1 MMHLDHFFP
10 GRPHG
15 RTLLLTTALL
25 AAATA
30 LPTASQAQKTSA
42 AVPYFAMQSG
52 SLASALQ
59 RLQRETG
66 VNILYEAR
74 DVQQARVEA
83 AEFRDA
89 KVGDILRQMTRKTPL
104 QFEEKQGVIILK
116 PGGPTPTET
125 PNPSRKAAREIKGKI
140 TDAATGSA
148 MPGVTVLVKG
158 TTIGA
163 VTNSEGFYNLQVP
176 DDATTLVFSFVG
188 YLGQEITIGDQASVD
203 VALAQDTKLLNDVVV
218 IGYGAVKKGE
228 VTSSITNVDPR
239 EFNRGV
245 VATPDQVLQGK
256 VAGLNITRSG
266 DPNATAS
273 VVLRGASS
281 LRTGQAQEPFYVI
294 DGVPAA
300 SINLVAPDDIVS
312 IDVLKDASATAIY
325 GARAANGVIII
336 TTRRQKPN
344 AAVTYSGYVGVEQVS
359 NTIEML
365 SGDQL
370 RGYLDANSKSLS
382 PADNDAGV
390 NTDWQKEVMRT
401 GLSHNHTIS
410 YGGGSEKSAFNASV
424 NYFKR
429 GGVIKTSD
437 SERVIGK
444 INLDQKTLKDKLQL
458 RFTLTNSLLKQ
469 NLIPDLVYKNM
480 LTHLPTTAIRN
491 PDGTYKENLTRTQ
504 YYNPVALL
512 EQNKEERKIN
522 TLLGNASAQ
531 LTILPNLTNTLSLS
545 MQNESVKGGSYQ
557 GRESPVPNAAN
568 VTGLA
573 ARGLARRYS
582 VDNTRKILENY
593 LTYNPLNNATNDL
606 KVLVGYS
613 WQEDKNGDG
622 FQTDTRGFVSD
633 QLGYNNL
640 GLGNPGGVSPN
651 YDAAIA
657 GYSLGISTLRL
668 ISFYSRLNYS
678 LKDRYFLQVSVRR
691 DGSSAFGQ
699 NNRWGTF
706 PAASLAWNLAGEDFL
721 SGQEKLNEL
730 KLRVGYGIT
739 GNSLGFDPLIATQR
753 YSSVGT
759 FYYNGSFI
767 KAIGP
772 TQNPNPDLKWESTAM
787 LNVGLDFGLF
797 GNRLGGTV
805 EYYDKRTSDLIWN
818 YPVSTTQYFVNTL
831 YANVGEISNKG
842 LELTLNATPV
852 QSGNFQWSL
861 TGTLA
866 HNRNKVEKLAND
878 QFRLDQVYT
887 AYPGGSGQSGIS
899 TQVVKTGYPIG
910 QFFLPE
916 YAGRDEQGLS
926 LFYKAD
932 GTTTGSPTL
941 NDYKYQG
948 NAQPTLLY
956 GLSNTLSWKNL
967 DLNFFL
973 RGVSGNKIL
982 NATLANLNIPAQSTA
997 TNLPAFSL
1005 GEPYADNR
1013 ANYYS
1018 NRYLEDGAYL
1028 RLDNVTLGYN
1038 LPLKN
1043 EYVKR
1048 ARVYVTSQNLFTIT
1062 NYRGIDPEMNLGGLT
1077 PGLDNNNFYPKTRS
1091 YVLGVN
1097 LEF

>member
-1 MMHLDHFFP
+1 MTHLNYLRYGQKHS
-10 GRPHG
+10 RK
-15 RTLLLTTALL
+15 LLLTSALL
-25 AAATA
+25 LAEIS
-30 LPTASQAQKTSA
+30 LPQLSLAQKA
-42 AVPYFAMQSG
+42 NAEVAYFAVQTG
-52 SLASALQ
+52 SLATALQ
-59 RLQRETG
+59 RLQREAG
-66 VNILYEAR
+66 VNIVYEST
-74 DVQQARVEA
+74 DLKETKVEA
-83 AEFRDA
+83 SEFRGA
-89 KVGDILRQMTRKTPL
+89 KVSEILRQLL
-104 QFEEKQGVIILK
+104 QGQALRFEEKQGVIILQPAASTPAPAK
-116 PGGPTPTET
+116 PA
-125 PNPSRKAAREIKGKI
+125 RRAAQEVKGKV
-140 TDAATGSA
+140 TEANGTGI
-148 MPGVTVLVKG
+148 PGVTVMVKG
-158 TTIGA
+158 TSVGT
-163 VTNSEGFYNLQVP
+163 VTNSAGEFLLTVP
-176 DDATTLVFSFVG
+176 DGAETLVFSFVG
-188 YLGQEITIGDQASVD
+188 YVAQEIPLQGRAVLD
-203 VALAQDTKLLNDVVV
+203 VTLQQDLKLLNDVVV
-218 IGYGAVKKGE
+218 IGYGSAKKGE

-245 VATPDQVLQGK
+245 VATPDQILQGK

-344 AAVTYSGYVGVEQVS
+344 AAVSYSGYVGVEQVS
-359 NTIEML
+359 NTIDML
-365 SGDQL
+365 SGDEL
-370 RGYLDANSKSLS
+370 RRYLEVNGKSLS
-382 PADNDAGV
+382 PADNDEGT

-401 GLSHNHTIS
+401 GISHNHTIS

-429 GGVIKTSD
+429 EGVMNTSD
-437 SERVIGK
+437 SERLIGK

-469 NLIPDLVYKNM
+469 HLISDLVYRNM
-480 LTHLPTTAIRN
+480 FTHLPTTNIQN
-491 PDGTYKENLTRTQ
+491 PDGSYKENLTRTQ

-512 EQNKEERKIN
+512 EQNQEERKIN

-545 MQNESVKGGSYQ
+545 MQNETVKGGAYQ
-557 GRESPVPNAAN
+557 GRESPVPNSNN

-573 ARGLARRYS
+573 AKGLARRYS
-582 VDNTRKILENY
+582 VDNTRKILENF
-593 LTYNPLNNATNDL
+593 LTYNPLNNETHDL

-640 GLGNPGGVSPN
+640 GLGNPGGVTPN

-668 ISFYSRLNYS
+668 ISGYARLNYG
-678 LKDRYFLQVSVRR
+678 LLDRYFLQVSVRR
-691 DGSSAFGQ
+691 DGSSAFGL

-706 PAASLAWNLAGEDFL
+706 PAASLAWNLAGENFL
-721 SGQEKLNEL
+721 SGLTKLNEL

-759 FYYNGSFI
+759 FYYNGAFI

-772 TQNPNPDLKWESTAM
+772 TQNPNPDLKWEATGM
-787 LNVGLDFGLF
+787 LNVGLDFGLLD
-797 GNRLGGTV
+797 NRLSGTV

-831 YANVGEISNKG
+831 YTNVGEISNKG

-852 QSGNFQWSL
+852 QTKSFQWSL

-866 HNRNKVEKLAND
+866 HNVNKVEKLANE

-916 YAGRDEQGLS
+916 YAGRDENGLS

-932 GTTTGSPTL
+932 GTTTGSPAL
-941 NDYKYQG
+941 ADYRYQG
-948 NAQPTLLY
+948 NAQPKLLY
-956 GLSNTLSWKNL
+956 GLSNTVSWKSL

-973 RGVSGNKIL
+973 RGVQGNKIL

-997 TNLPAFSL
+997 NNLPAFSL
-1005 GEPYADNR
+1005 DEPYADNR

-1018 NRYLEDGAYL
+1018 NRYLEDGSYL

-1038 LPLKN
+1038 LPIKN

-1048 ARVYVTSQNLFTIT
+1048 ARLYATGQNLVTIT
-1062 NYRGIDPEMNLGGLT
+1062 KYRGIDPEMNLGGLT

-1097 LEF
+1097 LDF

>member
-1 MMHLDHFFP
+1 MTHFDHARW
-10 GRPHG
+10 GRN
-15 RTLLLTTALL
+15 RASNLLMASSLVL
-25 AAATA
+25 AAASPLTA
-30 LPTASQAQKTSA
+30 LAQKANTP
-42 AVPYFAMQSG
+42 VHYFAVQSG
-52 SLASALQ
+52 PLTSALQ
-59 RLQRETG
+59 RLQREAG
-66 VNILYEAR
+66 VNIVYDAG
-74 DVQQARVEA
+74 DVQPVRVDA

-89 KVGDILRQMTRKTPL
+89 KVGDILRQMTRQTPL

-116 PGGPTPTET
+116 PAAKSTEAA
-125 PNPSRKAAREIKGKI
+125 PNPTRKASREIKGKV
-140 TDAATGSA
+140 TDAGTGA
-148 MPGVTVLVKG
+148 ALPGVTVLVKG
-158 TTIGA
+158 SSIGG
-163 VTNSEGFYNLQVP
+163 VTNAEGVYKLSVP
-176 DDATTLVFSFVG
+176 DGAETLVFSFVG
-188 YLGQEITIGDQASVD
+188 YVAQEVSLGEQASVN
-203 VALAQDTKLLNDVVV
+203 VALAVDTKTLKDVVV
-218 IGYGAVKKGE
+218 VGYGTQKKGE
-228 VTSSITNVDPR
+228 VTSSITKVDPR

-245 VATPDQVLQGK
+245 VGTPDQVLQGK

-273 VVLRGASS
+273 VVLRGAST

-344 AAVTYSGYVGVEQVS
+344 AAVSYSGYVGVEQVS
-359 NTIEML
+359 RQLDVL
-365 SGDQL
+365 SGEEL
-370 RGYLDANSKSLS
+370 RQYLSANGKSLS
-382 PADNDAGV
+382 PADDDAGT
-390 NTDWQKEVMRT
+390 NTDWQKEVTRT

-410 YGGGSEKSAFNASV
+410 YGGGSEKSSFNASV
-424 NYFKR
+424 NYFR
-429 GGVIKTSD
+429 REGIIKNSG
-437 SERVIGK
+437 SERLIGK
-444 INLDQKTLKDKLQL
+444 LNLDQKTLKDRL
-458 RFTLTNSLLKQ
+458 RLSFALTNSLLKQ
-469 NLIPDLVYKNM
+469 DLVSDLVYKNM

-491 PDGTYKENLTRTQ
+491 PDGSFKENLTRTQ

-512 EQNKEERKIN
+512 EQNQEERQIN
-522 TLLGNASAQ
+522 TLLGNAGAQ
-531 LTILPNLTNTLSLS
+531 LTILPRLTNTLSLS
-545 MQNESVKGGSYQ
+545 MQREAVQGGAYQ
-557 GRESPVPNAAN
+557 SRESPVPNAAG

-573 ARGLARRYS
+573 AKGLARRYS
-582 VDNTRKILENY
+582 LTNTRKILENF
-593 LTYNPLNNATNDL
+593 LTYQPLNSERHEL
-606 KVLVGYS
+606 KLLAGYS

-640 GLGNPGGVSPN
+640 GLGNPGGVTPN
-651 YDAAIA
+651 YDAALA
-657 GYSLGISTLRL
+657 GYGLGISTLRL
-668 ISFYSRLNYS
+668 ISFYGRLNYN
-678 LKDRYFLQVSVRR
+678 LLDRYFLQVSVRR
-691 DGSSAFGQ
+691 DGSSAFGV

-706 PAASLAWNLAGEDFL
+706 PAASLAWNLAGENFMGGLTGTL
-721 SGQEKLNEL
+721 SEL
-730 KLRVGYGIT
+730 KLRVGYGVT
-739 GNSLGFDPLIATQR
+739 GNSLGFDPLIARPR
-753 YSSVGT
+753 YGSAGT
-759 FYYNGSFI
+759 FYYNGAFI

-772 TQNPNPDLKWESTAM
+772 TQNPNPDLKWESTGM

-797 GNRLGGTV
+797 SNRLSGTV

-852 QSGNFQWSL
+852 QTDSWQWTL

-866 HNRNKVEKLAND
+866 HNVNKVEKLANE

-899 TQVVKTGYPIG
+899 TQIVKTGYPIG
-910 QFFLPE
+910 QFFMPQ
-916 YAGRDEQGLS
+916 YAGRNEQGAS
-926 LFYKAD
+926 MFYAAD
-932 GTTTGSPTL
+932 GSLTGAPTL
-941 NDYKYQG
+941 ADYRYQG
-948 NAQPTLLY
+948 NAQPKLLF
-956 GLSNTLSWKNL
+956 GLTNTVSWKAL

-1005 GEPYADNR
+1005 QEPYADNR

-1018 NRYLEDGAYL
+1018 DRYLESGAYL
-1028 RLDNVTLGYN
+1028 RLDNVTLGYT
-1038 LPLKN
+1038 LPVRN
-1043 EYVKR
+1043 ELVKR
-1048 ARVYVTSQNLFTIT
+1048 ARVYATSQNLFVLTK
-1062 NYRGIDPEMNLGGLT
+1062 YRGIDPELDLGGLT

-1097 LEF
+1097 LDF